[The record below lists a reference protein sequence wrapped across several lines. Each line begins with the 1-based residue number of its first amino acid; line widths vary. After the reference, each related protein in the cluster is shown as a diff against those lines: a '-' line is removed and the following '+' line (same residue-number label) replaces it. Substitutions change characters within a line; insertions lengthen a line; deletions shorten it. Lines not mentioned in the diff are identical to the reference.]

1 MKKKAQFSAKSWKK
15 GEETIHKTLQ
25 MPKLDMPCEA
35 KVTKSHDED
44 HADEDSLDQW
54 EK

>member
-1 MKKKAQFSAKSWKK
+1 MKKR
-15 GEETIHKTLQ
+15 EETIHKTLQ
-25 MPKLDMPCEA
+25 MPKLDLPCEA

-54 EK
+54 EKLKKK